1 MTWAIFHEQIF
12 PIRHKLYR
20 FALRITGSTHE
31 AEDVVQ
37 EVLEKVWKG
46 SADQS
51 GAVQNWEAW
60 CMTLTRNRSLDKTR
74 SRAHRRTMPLDS
86 LSDRPS
92 DGLSPAGTAEM
103 QDLAEQARRLMHD
116 LPEKQR
122 LVMHLRDVEE
132 MTYDEIAETLQIPL
146 DQVKI
151 NLHRARKA
159 IRNRLFEVSE
169 FLGFPEA
176 GKSENRETGKPK
188 NQVNL

>member
-1 MTWAIFHEQIF
+1 M
-12 PIRHKLYR
+12 
-20 FALRITGSTHE
+20 S
-31 AEDVVQ
+31 
-37 EVLEKVWKG
+37 
-46 SADQS
+46 
-51 GAVQNWEAW
+51 
-60 CMTLTRNRSLDKTR
+60 
-74 SRAHRRTMPLDS
+74 LDS

-92 DGLSPAGTAEM
+92 DSLSPAGTAEM
-103 QDLAEQARRLMHD
+103 QDLAEQARRLMHG

-132 MTYDEIAETLQIPL
+132 MTYDEIAESLKIPL

-169 FLGFPEA
+169 FLGNP
-176 GKSENRETGKPK
+176 ETGKPK